1 MTTARAPATTAVEA
15 AIAQHLA
22 TLGLARYTPNGVYTG
37 TGPPAVFFGA
47 MPDKPD
53 DALVINTY
61 NDDRSRDDTVPDYY
75 IQIRGRCA
83 GRDPRAVDQLM
94 DSIFDAIHDAERQ
107 TWNGVPILLCRRTV
121 RAPRDPDAN
130 GRWTRPDSYTL
141 TVYPS

>member
-15 AIAQHLA
+15 ALAQHLA
-22 TLGLARYTPNGVYTG
+22 TLGLARYTPTGVYTG

-61 NDDRSRDDTVPDYY
+61 NDDRSRDDHNPDIY
-75 IQIRGRCA
+75 IQIRGRRT
-83 GRDPRAVDQLM
+83 GRDPRAVDDLM
-94 DSIFDAIHDAERQ
+94 DALFDALHDATHQQWGSVRVLQ
-107 TWNGVPILLCRRTV
+107 CRRTV

-130 GRWTRPDSYTL
+130 GRWTRPDSYVITL
-141 TVYPS
+141 NPS